1 MDKQT
6 ILYGFSPELIEK
18 YIKRNK
24 KKKIAFIIDS
34 NKKFNNSS
42 YNNIK
47 IFFKDKLDK
56 INKKNYK
63 IIITSSL
70 FEGIMAILKKKIYI

>member
-47 IFFKDKLDK
+47 IFFLRC
-56 INKKNYK
+56 
-63 IIITSSL
+63 T
-70 FEGIMAILKKKIYI
+70 